1 MVQRCI
7 PLIVSRIVCALP
19 SHCVCV
25 TLTVLFVSSN
35 LRIPLSH
42 RPTRVSLVAIPS
54 RSPAKGEE
62 RSPADRQPKERSDPQ
77 QIPSQR
83 RGGPTAATHV
93 RPSTLPMKCSR
104 SVHMHGDNRP
114 TSCMHA
120 CAAYA
125 LPHTPCKYTVTS
137 RRV

>member
-25 TLTVLFVSSN
+25 TLTVLFVSSI

-42 RPTRVSLVAIPS
+42 RPTCVSLVAIPS

-62 RSPADRQPKERSDPQ
+62 RSPADPKPKERRPHGSHP
-77 QIPSQR
+77 
-83 RGGPTAATHV
+83 
-93 RPSTLPMKCSR
+93 RPS
-104 SVHMHGDNRP
+104 VHAADEVLALRP
-114 TSCMHA
+114 HA
-120 CAAYA
+120 WRQPTHELHARMCCLRAAAYA
-125 LPHTPCKYTVTS
+125 VQVHRHVASC
-137 RRV
+137 